1 MGEDG
6 GREGKVCAPTSRA
19 SENPSSFHYCYC
31 YVDERGTILPSPS
44 LSSSTLSFPP
54 FTSIFF
60 SLPHPHHRAARRQI
74 RQTNPVFPSSF
85 GFALVLSSSLMS
97 RLKFRLYF
105 LLNLLF
111 PNFYFIV
118 IYIHVYYYSLASKL
132 RKF

>member
-1 MGEDG
+1 M
-6 GREGKVCAPTSRA
+6 EG
-19 SENPSSFHYCYC
+19 
-31 YVDERGTILPSPS
+31 ERGRFVPRHQGHRRILLAFIIVIAMSTSAVQYYHLRRCLLRHCPS
-44 LSSSTLSFPP
+44 LHSPRSSSLYLTHTTTPRVDS
-54 FTSIFF
+54 S
-60 SLPHPHHRAARRQI
+60 
-74 RQTNPVFPSSF
+74 TNPVFPSSF

-118 IYIHVYYYSLASKL
+118 IYIHVYYYSFAPKL